1 MIMLLAIILLITTML
16 DGIIKEVIYVDKF
29 EKAFIKDLETTE
41 IDVLTEMYA
50 NTTYY
55 SNRERELIYDELI
68 DRGVSEKKIAK
79 VLQNLAVY
87 SLDEA
92 NISDEDKYDEYE
104 EYNNLDPGLET
115 SKNGSIYSIKGVRGR
130 HIDVFDNK
138 CIITTKVTI
147 GSLLTHNATDG
158 AKTIY
163 YADVVGVQFK
173 EPGITIGY
181 LQLET
186 PGLTMNNAASNFFNE
201 NSFTFDTTVISTEKM
216 REVAAY
222 VENRVQE
229 IKHPKVE
236 LPAQV
241 APTTQFSVADEL
253 LKFKQLLDMGVLTQE
268 EFDKKKNE
276 LLNL

>member
-1 MIMLLAIILLITTML
+1 M
-16 DGIIKEVIYVDKF
+16 DRF

-41 IDVLTEMYA
+41 IDMLTEMYA

-55 SNRERELIYDELI
+55 SKRERELIYNELI
-68 DRGVSEKKIAK
+68 ERGVTEEEIAEVLKISD
-79 VLQNLAVY
+79 VY
-87 SLDEA
+87 SLDETE
-92 NISDEDKYDEYE
+92 NSLEDEYDEYE

-115 SKNGSIYSIKGVRGR
+115 PRNGAVYSIKGVRGR
-130 HIDVFDNK
+130 HIDIFENK
-138 CIITTKVTI
+138 CIITTKVTL

-163 YADVVGVQFK
+163 YADVVSVQFK

-186 PGLTMNNAASNFFNE
+186 PGLTMNNATSNFFNE

-229 IKHPKVE
+229 IKHPKAE
-236 LPAQV
+236 TPAQI
-241 APTTQFSVADEL
+241 APAAPFSVADEL

>member
-1 MIMLLAIILLITTML
+1 M
-16 DGIIKEVIYVDKF
+16 DRF

-41 IDVLTEMYA
+41 IDMLTEMYA

-55 SNRERELIYDELI
+55 SKRERELIYDELI
-68 DRGVSEKKIAK
+68 ERGVTEEEIAE
-79 VLQNLAVY
+79 VLKNSDVY
-87 SLDEA
+87 SLDETE
-92 NISDEDKYDEYE
+92 NSLEDEYDEYE
-104 EYNNLDPGLET
+104 EYNNLDSGLET
-115 SKNGSIYSIKGVRGR
+115 PRNGAVYSIKGVRGR
-130 HIDVFDNK
+130 HIDIFENK

-201 NSFTFDTTVISTEKM
+201 NSFTFDTTVISTERM
-216 REVAAY
+216 RKVAAY
-222 VENRVQE
+222 VESRVQE
-229 IKHPKVE
+229 IKHTKVE